1 MQKMDG
7 FELDGSTM
15 DCKATLVGLPRVPHK
30 HPRTK
35 LVSNY
40 LEPESVAGARGTEV
54 VDPMLGA
61 LPSILKRG
69 AEIASRSSWT
79 LTPQG
84 PPATS
89 S

>member
-1 MQKMDG
+1 MDG
-7 FELDGSTM
+7 SALDGSTM
-15 DCKATLVGLPRVPHK
+15 DCKATLVELPRVPHK

-54 VDPMLGA
+54 VDPMLGD
-61 LPSILKRG
+61 LPSILNCG
-69 AEIASRSSWT
+69 AEIGSRSSWT
-79 LTPQG
+79 LTPQV